1 MPDLEVRQVR
11 ESRLAVGHDARRLTG
26 YAIVFDALSL
36 DLGGFRE
43 IMHPDAVNRTL
54 TNALDVRALIDH
66 DTSRVLG
73 RTRAGTLR
81 LTKDAH
87 GLRADIDPPNTTAAR
102 DLLESVSR
110 GDISGMSFGF
120 KVLEDDW
127 SLEAGQPVRTVMDM
141 EIREVS
147 IVSFP
152 AYPQTEVAH
161 RSLAAWTAR
170 TQGNRIDWL
179 RRLHRTRL
187 ARWGN

>member
-87 GLRADIDPPNTTAAR
+87 GLRAEIDPPNTTAAR

-152 AYPQTEVAH
+152 AYPQTEVAQ
-161 RSLAAWTAR
+161 RSLAMWTAR

>member
-1 MPDLEVRQVR
+1 
-11 ESRLAVGHDARRLTG
+11 LAVGQDARRLIG

-43 IMHPDAVNRTL
+43 IMHPDAVDRTL
-54 TNALDVRALIDH
+54 RNALDVRALIDH

-87 GLRADIDPPNTTAAR
+87 GLRAEIDPPNTTAAR

-120 KVLEDDW
+120 RVLDDDW
-127 SLEAGQPVRTVMDM
+127 TMDGGQPVRTVKDM

-147 IVSFP
+147 VVSFP
-152 AYPQTEVAH
+152 AYPQTDVAQ

-170 TQGNRIDWL
+170 THGNRIDWL
-179 RRLHRTRL
+179 RRLHQTRL
-187 ARWGN
+187 ARWEN